1 MKFFDVIPSE
11 LFSPLASPNRVLYA
25 DALDVL
31 YSAYRDNLKIREDV
45 FYSMLRSKLEEQLA
59 DATFEG
65 EDIDEEELRDI
76 SGRAR
81 FLIRKLCSKGWFEKE
96 RGDDFE
102 EYITVPGYS
111 SRLLELFHQ
120 LRDDS
125 PVRGYS
131 YVFNTYSSLK
141 VANEG
146 GSVYEKMAAVYS
158 AYENTSE
165 LIKLLQMV
173 YHNVKRYFQMQ
184 SDMQDVNQVLAS
196 HFDDLGQK
204 VIEAY
209 IRPLKIKDSVPKY
222 RVPIQSVLK
231 NWAEDDALL
240 LAMANA
246 ALQDKRGD
254 TVENCRSDLLQKIFW
269 VDERYDN
276 LEHDY
281 LDEIDTQVRRCTRAA
296 TQKVENLMNRD
307 QNVRGNLNVLL
318 TALSRNRRAGDLV
331 DQMQPAFQLYE
342 QSFLSEKSLWFR
354 KRPGKRTKAAPVL
367 IQEPNPDADA
377 IAQAGKLRERE
388 TIRPRDDSL
397 AKKVN
402 TENQL
407 ARSYMDYLLGRV
419 VCCETVEQLRNFKTA
434 ITEDGMLYQGYVARS
449 MQRDRME
456 NAFIG
461 HYAVSLRISRLE
473 EERKRIEVE
482 LHHWKPIRQLLEPEK
497 EPLFTQFFVQN
508 TIAEKQAA
516 HRRCAEIAGE
526 IAKVDAQLSKTD
538 FQWLEEQ
545 QAAIKALSDENL
557 KLNREK
563 DGQNTQVGQFKE
575 RIRQLDDELLPEQH
589 RQLKAMQDRLAEE
602 FPCEYQENVGIPQYQ
617 QEFDRLK
624 RAEAV
629 FKKFSS
635 LVEQSAQEQDAAKDK
650 LFAARREYADR
661 FKFYA
666 FRIEAMDNEEYA
678 AEQRRLEESELPQ
691 YHEKIK
697 TAQESA
703 LEQFQND
710 FLAKLKSSIDQV
722 QTQVKNLN
730 RALRHAQ
737 FGTDR
742 YQFRV
747 ERNPDYAEYYDM
759 IMAPELMEGDV
770 GLFALPFQNK
780 YGQLIEKL
788 FSQITMADDEQL
800 NARKQSELQENIQRY
815 TDFRTY
821 LKFDLETT
829 DQNGTKQ
836 LLSQTLNT
844 KSGGETQTPFYI
856 AVLASFAQLYRVND
870 TSVFGNTVRLVV
882 FDEAFNKMDSER
894 IVESVRLLRKMGLQ
908 AIICTPPDKVADIM
922 PIADCTL
929 LVNKNKYQMHILT
942 FGKEIA
948 Q

>member
-173 YHNVKRYFQMQ
+173 YHNVKRYFRMQ

-204 VIEAY
+204 VIEAF

-461 HYAVSLRISRLE
+461 HYAVSLRVSRLE

-563 DGQNTQVGQFKE
+563 DGQNT
-575 RIRQLDDELLPEQH
+575 
-589 RQLKAMQDRLAEE
+589 
-602 FPCEYQENVGIPQYQ
+602 
-617 QEFDRLK
+617 
-624 RAEAV
+624 
-629 FKKFSS
+629 
-635 LVEQSAQEQDAAKDK
+635 
-650 LFAARREYADR
+650 
-661 FKFYA
+661 
-666 FRIEAMDNEEYA
+666 
-678 AEQRRLEESELPQ
+678 
-691 YHEKIK
+691 
-697 TAQESA
+697 
-703 LEQFQND
+703 
-710 FLAKLKSSIDQV
+710 
-722 QTQVKNLN
+722 
-730 RALRHAQ
+730 
-737 FGTDR
+737 
-742 YQFRV
+742 
-747 ERNPDYAEYYDM
+747 
-759 IMAPELMEGDV
+759 
-770 GLFALPFQNK
+770 
-780 YGQLIEKL
+780 
-788 FSQITMADDEQL
+788 
-800 NARKQSELQENIQRY
+800 
-815 TDFRTY
+815 
-821 LKFDLETT
+821 
-829 DQNGTKQ
+829 
-836 LLSQTLNT
+836 
-844 KSGGETQTPFYI
+844 
-856 AVLASFAQLYRVND
+856 
-870 TSVFGNTVRLVV
+870 
-882 FDEAFNKMDSER
+882 
-894 IVESVRLLRKMGLQ
+894 
-908 AIICTPPDKVADIM
+908 
-922 PIADCTL
+922 
-929 LVNKNKYQMHILT
+929 
-942 FGKEIA
+942 
-948 Q
+948 